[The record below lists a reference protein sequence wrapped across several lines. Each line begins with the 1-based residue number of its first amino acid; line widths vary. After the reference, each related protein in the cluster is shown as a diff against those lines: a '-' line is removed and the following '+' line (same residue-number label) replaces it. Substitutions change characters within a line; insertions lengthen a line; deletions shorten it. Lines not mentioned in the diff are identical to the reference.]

1 MLNVA
6 SEEQTGEEQKFLGDF
21 SKFKSGVKTSEGVEC
36 SGTSINKQRTWKYG
50 SSEGIC
56 SQRQKEHY
64 LWSS

>member
-36 SGTSINKQRTWKYG
+36 SGTSINKQRT
-50 SSEGIC
+50 
-56 SQRQKEHY
+56 
-64 LWSS
+64 